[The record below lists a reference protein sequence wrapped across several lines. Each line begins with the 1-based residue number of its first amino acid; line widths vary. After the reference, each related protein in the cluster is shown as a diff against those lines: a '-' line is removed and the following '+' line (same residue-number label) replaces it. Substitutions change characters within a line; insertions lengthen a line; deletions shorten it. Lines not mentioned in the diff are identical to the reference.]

1 MPICAHT
8 APGFIASRTPCP
20 IIRSVTVSAVG
31 SSVSTTVAPA
41 TASAGSSSARA
52 SSAAMARAR
61 RGLRF
66 QTLTFI
72 PAPSKRR
79 AIADP
84 IVPSPSTVTDSCRC
98 SAAALPCICL
108 FMSPSFGSAPAT
120 PDSRSV
126 RAGRTPWR
134 TWCAHDGVLSNEC
147 QEELLFVIRMI
158 RLGAVELRQ
167 LEHFV
172 AVAEDGSFTRAARR
186 LNYVQ
191 SALSV
196 SVQALER
203 ELGVRLFDR
212 STHRVNLTGAGEAL
226 LPAAR
231 RTLAAAEETRDIAA
245 SVKGVLRGKLR
256 VGIMQSFAFSDV
268 PALLGR
274 FHHQHPGV
282 EIQVRPAAGG
292 SAALLD
298 DLRQG
303 ALDIAFVAVLDR
315 PSGVSVHPL
324 GSETLALFAA
334 PGRAPAGRGAVSLSD
349 LVDATFVDFP
359 AGWGVRTAVDRAFAA
374 AGLERRITIE
384 IADVGTCLAIVR
396 AGLGFALFPPS
407 LVPPGEQLVRRA
419 VSPRV
424 TWHVAMVRPSGRSH
438 AAADALAELVTQDQR
453 VSALQDLP
461 SSSF

>member
-1 MPICAHT
+1 MT
-8 APGFIASRTPCP
+8 
-20 IIRSVTVSAVG
+20 
-31 SSVSTTVAPA
+31 
-41 TASAGSSSARA
+41 
-52 SSAAMARAR
+52 
-61 RGLRF
+61 
-66 QTLTFI
+66 
-72 PAPSKRR
+72 
-79 AIADP
+79 
-84 IVPSPSTVTDSCRC
+84 
-98 SAAALPCICL
+98 
-108 FMSPSFGSAPAT
+108 
-120 PDSRSV
+120 
-126 RAGRTPWR
+126 
-134 TWCAHDGVLSNEC
+134 
-147 QEELLFVIRMI
+147 
-158 RLGAVELRQ
+158 RLVAVELRQ

-203 ELGVRLFDR
+203 ELKVRLFDR
-212 STHRVNLTGAGEAL
+212 STHRVNVTGAGEAL

-245 SVKGVLRGKLR
+245 GVRGVLRGKLR
-256 VGIMQSFAFSDV
+256 VGIMQSFAFADV

-303 ALDIAFVAVLDR
+303 VLDIAFVAIFDH

-324 GSETLALFAA
+324 GSENLALFAA
-334 PGRAPAGRGAVSLSD
+334 PGRAPAGRGVVSLSA

-359 AGWGVRTAVDRAFAA
+359 TGWGVRTAVDRAFAA
-374 AGLERRITIE
+374 AGLERRVSIE
-384 IADVGTCLAIVR
+384 IADIGTCLAIVR

-407 LVPPGEQLVRRA
+407 LIPPGEEFVRRA

-424 TWHVAMVRPSGRSH
+424 TWHVAMVRPSGRSN
-438 AAADALAELVTQDQR
+438 AAADAMAGLVTQDQS
-453 VSALQDLP
+453 VSAPQVLP
-461 SSSF
+461 SSSL